1 MCPPGFNRR
10 GQVFLHF
17 GTFLAFEHFLRGGAG
32 VGYPSKEFRQFK
44 AAASADQRQQLFQE

>member
-10 GQVFLHF
+10 GQMFLHF

-32 VGYPSKEFRQFK
+32 VGYPSKESRQFK